1 MTCMTFGTLGEGF
14 IRKLCILC
22 TKRIKIFNF
31 TTKKLNFW
39 SLQSQFLVDQFLTKK
54 RVVPPPCACLF
65 PDNLQIYIWTV
76 FLIWTVYVWTVILE
90 RYVFFEKSCVIT
102 LTLSCLFRVPGM
114 SIDRDAFYFL
124 WRYLYPGIEIH
135 LTEHHTTRCSAFA
148 LILLCKKI
156 IIGS

>member
-1 MTCMTFGTLGEGF
+1 MVKTTSTLNFVILRFHNIIRTQSIENYQKRNHFFTLGEGF

-31 TTKKLNFW
+31 TTNKLNFW

-76 FLIWTVYVWTVILE
+76 SLIWTVYVWTVILE
-90 RYVFFEKSCVIT
+90 RCVLFEKSCVIT

-114 SIDRDAFYFL
+114 QFKTSVNR
-124 WRYLYPGIEIH
+124 
-135 LTEHHTTRCSAFA
+135 S
-148 LILLCKKI
+148 
-156 IIGS
+156 